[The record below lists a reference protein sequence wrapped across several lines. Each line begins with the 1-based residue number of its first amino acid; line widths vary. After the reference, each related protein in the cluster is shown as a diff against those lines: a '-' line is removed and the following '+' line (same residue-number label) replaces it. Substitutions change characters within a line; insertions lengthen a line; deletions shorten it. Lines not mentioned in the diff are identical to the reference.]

1 MGKHGLTC
9 DTLLSADIV
18 TADGKFLTASPTEN
32 PDLF

>member
-9 DTLLSADIV
+9 DTLLSAVIV